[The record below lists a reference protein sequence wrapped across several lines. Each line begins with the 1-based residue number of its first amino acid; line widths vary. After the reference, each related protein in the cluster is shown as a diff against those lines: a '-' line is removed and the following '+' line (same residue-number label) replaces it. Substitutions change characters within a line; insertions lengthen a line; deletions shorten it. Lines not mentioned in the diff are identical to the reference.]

1 MKKHGNLRR
10 KFRAALSLFS
20 RLIPKNVRIAII
32 TRYAARF
39 TKYIRGES
47 MEPEKKL
54 VLNDE
59 QRSAAYCTD
68 NAVIAAGAGSGKT
81 MVLASRFAWLI
92 TEKKH
97 RVREILTL
105 TFTRKAA
112 AQMYRRIHMLLA
124 EIAAK
129 DSGEKG
135 ALAKRAMDEFTQ
147 ARIQTLDSYCASI
160 VRQAAHRYGINPD
173 FAIDED
179 RCRQLAA
186 DEALPFL
193 IANRS
198 HHAMVRY
205 YPWKS
210 PVLIANDIF
219 ASALID
225 HTYFDSSPDLKW
237 DISSQFAV
245 ICGEW
250 KVQRRPIIEKLC
262 ELDEIYS
269 GNEKYHPDL
278 APILS
283 QFTTGKAIFPTEEE
297 LRLFFDQLM
306 TIPHDSAIE
315 WTEAHP
321 LHGAFVT
328 LFELISSIHNLDLR
342 KGSPSKNPAKEKI
355 KELRVFY
362 SEFSSIAIFC
372 MQAGLIYS
380 VLMLLSDLQQSY
392 LNRKRSEGI
401 LTYNDVARLAKTI
414 LIEQHDIRQSEKES
428 FKAIMIDEFQDNN
441 ELQKDL
447 LFLLA
452 EKPEITHKSVPSANY
467 LSAGKL
473 FFVGDEKQSIYRFR
487 GADVS
492 VFRSLKQELGSGDL
506 PLKTNYRSS
515 PLLIG
520 AFNAI
525 FGGSEFDPSGESP
538 LSQNPAVF
546 VPASPSLPAYEAS
559 YTPLRADI
567 KTEGKLTLC
576 ILDKQDSSEFQ
587 EETDRLSPVE
597 NEARFIAEQIY
608 FLLQEKNESGRPKYQ
623 PHDIAILFRSRTPQ
637 RFFEKHLMLL
647 NIPYTSEDLNGFFY
661 GGPVND
667 LMSVL
672 RLAVYPHDKA
682 AYAQML
688 RSPFAGLS
696 ISGLTIC
703 LTGAEDSSIVP
714 FGSEPLSLL
723 SKEDKIRYRHGQR
736 IYQKIRSSV
745 CTKSISSLINQL
757 WYSEGYRYETEW
769 NTQTAAYREMYDYLF
784 HLAAQADEKNQTLA
798 AFVDDIQSLGK
809 TGERLSDVEIPL
821 ERTSAVQLVTIHKS
835 KGLEFPV
842 VFLCCCDKQGRS
854 DYGTDI
860 FYTDEFGLTLTPPMP
875 PRFTKFKDVKR
886 GYFWERSLAVENGKR
901 AAELRRLLYVG
912 MTRAKNELYLS
923 GCLGVSKYL
932 GIDNDIDNGI
942 ENATDSSEDFSRQCK
957 QYLSKKYAVMED
969 SFLDS
974 NTFFGLCLPA
984 FNAHLPLDATPSF
997 FNIEKIPVYSEQYM
1011 RKAEQQGSLFPNDQR
1026 GLYSF
1031 LKKVEIFYKYTNI
1044 IETPVA
1050 ARKYFTPTSL
1060 FNEAAKGTLPRNFDV
1075 NRKYSGDNAA
1085 DIFNKVDVLLERY
1098 ANQYGEDG
1106 EKFSSGS
1113 FGTVA
1118 HICAG
1123 ALFSHQEPSIPPKLA
1138 GILTP
1143 ADADAF
1149 LKAGKEVA
1157 LRFAHSPLGIIAR
1170 EAEQCRT
1177 EFPFRSLIN
1186 TLDYIECEIFINGTI
1201 DLIFE
1206 DKQTVY
1212 VVDFKTDNVE
1222 FPEEHIPQMACYYR
1236 AASELFATPSNK
1248 KCMIWLYYLRS
1259 GHAIDVTEQ
1268 TRDFNLGK
1276 VGK

>member
-1 MKKHGNLRR
+1 
-10 KFRAALSLFS
+10 
-20 RLIPKNVRIAII
+20 
-32 TRYAARF
+32 
-39 TKYIRGES
+39 
-47 MEPEKKL
+47 MEPEHKKL

-59 QRSAAYCTD
+59 QQSAAFCTD

-92 TEKKH
+92 TEKKY

-124 EIAAK
+124 EIAVK
-129 DSGEKG
+129 DRGEKG
-135 ALAKRAMDEFTQ
+135 ALAKQAMGEFTQ

-173 FAIDED
+173 FTIDED

-186 DEALPFL
+186 DESLPFL
-193 IANRS
+193 IAQRS
-198 HHAMVRY
+198 HHAIVRY

-219 ASALID
+219 AEALIN
-225 HTYFDSSPDLKW
+225 HTHFDSSPDLRQ
-237 DISSQFAV
+237 DINSQFAV

-250 KVQRRPIIEKLC
+250 KNQSRMVSEKLH
-262 ELDEIYS
+262 ELVEAYGD
-269 GNEKYHPDL
+269 NEKYHQDL

-283 QFTTGKAIFPTEEE
+283 QFTTGKAVFPAEEE

-328 LFELISSIHNLDLR
+328 IFALISAIYNLDLR
-342 KGSPSKNPAKEKI
+342 KGSPSKNPAKEKV
-355 KELRVFY
+355 KELRALY

-380 VLMLLSDLQQSY
+380 VLMLLSDLQQCY
-392 LNRKRSEGI
+392 LNKKRAEGI

-414 LIEQHDIRQSEKES
+414 LIEQQDIRQSEKES
-428 FKAIMIDEFQDNN
+428 FQAIMIDEFQDNN

-452 EKPEITHKSVPSANY
+452 EKPEITHNGVPPAKD
-467 LSAGKL
+467 LSEGKL

-492 VFRSLKQELGSGDL
+492 VFRSLKQELGSDDL
-506 PLKTNYRSS
+506 PLKTNYRSA

-525 FGGSEFDPSGESP
+525 FGGSIFDPSGESP

-546 VPASPSLPAYEAS
+546 APASPSLPAYEAS

-567 KTEGKLTLC
+567 QTEGKLTLC

-608 FLLQEKNESGRPKYQ
+608 FRLQEKDKSGRPKYQ

-637 RFFEKHLMLL
+637 HLFEKHLMLL
-647 NIPYTSEDLNGFFY
+647 NIPYASEDLNGFFY

-672 RLAVYPHDKA
+672 RLAVYPTDKA

-696 ISGLTIC
+696 ISGLTAC
-703 LTGAEDSSIVP
+703 LTDTEDSPIVP
-714 FGSEPLSLL
+714 FDSKPLSLL
-723 SKEDKIRYRHGQR
+723 TKADKKRYSHGQR
-736 IYQKIRSSV
+736 IYQKIRGSV
-745 CTKSISSLINQL
+745 CTKSISSLISEL
-757 WYSEGYRYETEW
+757 WYREGYRYETEW
-769 NTQTAAYREMYDYLF
+769 NPKTAAYREMYDYLF
-784 HLAAQADEKNQTLA
+784 HLAAQADENNETLA

-821 ERTSAVQLVTIHKS
+821 ERASAVQLVTIHKS

-854 DYGTDI
+854 DYGSDV
-860 FYTDEFGLTLTPPMP
+860 FYSDESGLTLTPPIP
-875 PRFTKFKDVKR
+875 PRFTNLKDVKR

-912 MTRAKNELYLS
+912 MTRAKDELYLS
-923 GCLGVSKYL
+923 GCLGISKAL
-932 GIDNDIDNGI
+932 GIDTESDDASG
-942 ENATDSSEDFSRQCK
+942 DFAQQCK
-957 QYLSKKYAVMED
+957 QYLSKKYAAMDD
-969 SFLDS
+969 SFFDS

-984 FNAHLPLDATPSF
+984 FNAHLPDASVSDAAPSF

-1011 RKAEQQGSLFPNDQR
+1011 RRAEQQGSLFPNDQQ

-1044 IETPVA
+1044 IETPDA

-1075 NRKYSGDNAA
+1075 KQEYSGDSAA
-1085 DIFNKVDVLLERY
+1085 DIFDKVDVLLERY
-1098 ANQYGEDG
+1098 SNQYGEDG

-1123 ALFSHQEPSIPPKLA
+1123 ALFSHEEPSIPPKLA

-1170 EAEQCRT
+1170 ASPQCRT
-1177 EFPFRSLIN
+1177 EFPFRSLVN
-1186 TLDYIECEIFINGTI
+1186 SLGDIENEVFINGTI
-1201 DLIFE
+1201 DLVFE
-1206 DKQTVY
+1206 DAQTVY
-1212 VVDFKTDNVE
+1212 VVDFKTDNIE
-1222 FPEEHIPQMACYYR
+1222 FPEEHIPQMSCYYR
-1236 AASELFATPSNK
+1236 AASELFAVPSNK

-1268 TRDFNLGK
+1268 ARDFNLERS

>member
-1 MKKHGNLRR
+1 
-10 KFRAALSLFS
+10 
-20 RLIPKNVRIAII
+20 
-32 TRYAARF
+32 
-39 TKYIRGES
+39 
-47 MEPEKKL
+47 MEPEQKTL

-59 QRSAAYCTD
+59 QRNAAYCAD

-81 MVLASRFAWLI
+81 LVLASRFAWLV

-112 AQMYRRIHMLLA
+112 AQMYRRIHLLLA

-135 ALAKRAMDEFTQ
+135 ALAKQALDEFTQ

-193 IANRS
+193 IAQRS
-198 HHAMVRY
+198 HHAIVRY

-210 PVLIANDIF
+210 PMLIASDIF

-225 HTYFDSSPDLKW
+225 HTHFDSSLDLKQ
-237 DISSQFAV
+237 DLIRQFAV
-245 ICGEW
+245 MCGEW
-250 KVQRRPIIEKLC
+250 KTQSRLINEKLH
-262 ELDEIYS
+262 ELIEAYGD
-269 GNEKYHPDL
+269 NEKYHPNL

-283 QFTTGKAIFPTEEE
+283 QFTSGKAVFPAEEE
-297 LRLFFDQLM
+297 LRLFFDQLI
-306 TIPHDSAIE
+306 TIPHDSVIE

-321 LHGAFVT
+321 LHAAFVT
-328 LFELISSIHNLDLR
+328 VFALISAIYNLDLR
-342 KGSPSKNPAKEKI
+342 KGSPSKNPAKEKV
-355 KELRVFY
+355 KELRAFY
-362 SEFSSIAIFC
+362 SEFSSLAIFC
-372 MQAGLIYS
+372 MQAGLIYA

-452 EKPEITHKSVPSANY
+452 EKPTITHNGVPPAKD
-467 LSAGKL
+467 LSDGKL

-515 PLLIG
+515 PRLIG

-525 FGGSEFDPSGESP
+525 FGGSEFDPLGESP

-546 VPASPSLPAYEAS
+546 PPASPSLPAYEAS

-567 KTEGKLTLC
+567 QTEGKLTLC
-576 ILDKQDSSEFQ
+576 ILDRQDSSEFQ

-597 NEARFIAEQIY
+597 NEARFIAEKIY
-608 FLLQEKNESGRPKYQ
+608 ALLQEKDETGKPKYQ

-637 RFFEKHLMLL
+637 RLFEKHLMLL
-647 NIPYTSEDLNGFFY
+647 NIPYASEDLNGFFY

-672 RLAVYPHDKA
+672 RLAVYPADRA

-696 ISGLTIC
+696 LSGLTIC
-703 LTGAEDSSIVP
+703 LSGDDSSPDP
-714 FGSEPLSLL
+714 FGDEPSPLL
-723 SKEDKIRYRHGQR
+723 DKDDRAKYVHGQR
-736 IYQKIRSSV
+736 IYQKIRGSV
-745 CTKSISSLINQL
+745 CTKSISSLISEL
-757 WYSEGYRYETEW
+757 WYGEGYRYETEW
-769 NTQTAAYREMYDYLF
+769 NPQTAAYREMYDYLF

-798 AFVDDIQSLGK
+798 AFVDEIQSLGK
-809 TGERLSDVEIPL
+809 TGERLSDIEIPL
-821 ERTSAVQLVTIHKS
+821 ERASAVQLVTIHKS

-860 FYTDEFGLTLTPPMP
+860 FYTDEFGLTLTPPIP
-875 PRFTKFKDVKR
+875 PRFANLKDVRR
-886 GYFWERSLAVENGKR
+886 GYFWERALTVEKGKR
-901 AAELRRLLYVG
+901 TAELRRLLYVG

-923 GCLGVSKYL
+923 GCLGISKYL
-932 GIDNDIDNGI
+932 GIENDNNIN
-942 ENATDSSEDFSRQCK
+942 NADDFLQLCK
-957 QYLSKKYAVMED
+957 QYLNKKYAVVED
-969 SFLDS
+969 GFLDS
-974 NTFFGLCLPA
+974 NTFLGLCLPA
-984 FNAHLPLDATPSF
+984 FNAHLPQDATPSF
-997 FNIEKIPVYSEQYM
+997 FNIEKIPIYSEQYM

-1031 LKKVEIFYKYTNI
+1031 LKKIEVFYKYTNI

-1050 ARKYFTPTSL
+1050 AKKYFTPTSL
-1060 FNEAAKGTLPRNFDV
+1060 LNEAAKGALPRNFDV
-1075 NRKYSGDNAA
+1075 NREFSGDSAA
-1085 DIFNKVDVLLERY
+1085 DIFNNIDALLERY

-1123 ALFSHQEPSIPPKLA
+1123 ALFSHEEPSIPSKLA
-1138 GILTP
+1138 GFLTP

-1149 LKAGKEVA
+1149 LEAGKEAA
-1157 LRFAHSPLGIIAR
+1157 LRFAQSPLGIIAQK
-1170 EAEQCRT
+1170 AEQCRT
-1177 EFPFRSLIN
+1177 EFPFRSM
-1186 TLDYIECEIFINGTI
+1186 LDDIFINGTI
-1201 DLIFE
+1201 DLVFE
-1206 DKQTVY
+1206 DAQTVY
-1212 VVDFKTDNVE
+1212 VVDFKTDNIE

-1236 AASELFATPSNK
+1236 AASELFAVPSNK

-1268 TRDFNLGK
+1268 ARDFDLEKSLGK
-1276 VGK
+1276 